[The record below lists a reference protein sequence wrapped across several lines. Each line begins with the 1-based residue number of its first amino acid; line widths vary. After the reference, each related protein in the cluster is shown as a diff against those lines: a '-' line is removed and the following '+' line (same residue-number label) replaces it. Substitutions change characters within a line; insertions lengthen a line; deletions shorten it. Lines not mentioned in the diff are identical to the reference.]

1 VKPCFWR
8 SGKGLTM
15 MYLIVFFFRV
25 MGLIFLVSGVLSI
38 RKRFPLL
45 IRGQRSQ
52 GVVVGHN
59 TTTPNLHRDG
69 RPPTTWYFE
78 RVKFFDVHGKTIEVV
93 SEAGSSRPSFA
104 VGEKVKIIYPKADP
118 KQAMVCTFRRFWL
131 PPILFI
137 CMGLVLIC
145 AGFRY

>member
-1 VKPCFWR
+1 
-8 SGKGLTM
+8 M
-15 MYLIVFFFRV
+15 MYLSMFFFRV
-25 MGLIFLVSGVLSI
+25 MGLIFLVGGVLAI

-59 TTTPNLHRDG
+59 TTTANLQRDG

-93 SEAGSSRPSFA
+93 SEAGSSRPRPA

-118 KQAMVCTFRRFWL
+118 KQAMVYTFSSFWL

-137 CMGLVLIC
+137 CMGLVSIWS
-145 AGFRY
+145 GFILERYRS

>member
-1 VKPCFWR
+1 
-8 SGKGLTM
+8 
-15 MYLIVFFFRV
+15 